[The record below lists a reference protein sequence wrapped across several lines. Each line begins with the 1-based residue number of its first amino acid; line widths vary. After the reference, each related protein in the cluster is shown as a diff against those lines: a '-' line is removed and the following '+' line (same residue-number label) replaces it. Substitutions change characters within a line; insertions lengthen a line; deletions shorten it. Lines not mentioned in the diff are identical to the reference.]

1 MDWIK
6 RNKDN
11 ILWGA
16 VLVVL
21 AAAFFAYKNRER
33 LFREP
38 GQWEYM
44 QGVYAFSQGDTT
56 QALNILDEL
65 VAKHPGSRW
74 AKRALYY
81 IGYHYYEQGNYEL
94 AEEYWTRFL
103 KSKPKDPFLEA
114 NAKAGL
120 AAIKADAEAYEEAA
134 KLLTEAYKETP
145 YQTYKGFF
153 LYRKGSCLL
162 LAGDTAEALK
172 AYKEVS
178 EAFEE
183 TPPAGEA
190 EKMVKLLGG

>member
-1 MDWIK
+1 M
-6 RNKDN
+6 
-11 ILWGA
+11 WGL

-21 AAAFFAYKNRER
+21 AAAFFAYKNREK

-44 QGVYAFSQGDTT
+44 QGVYAFSQGDTA

-65 VAKHPGSRW
+65 VAKHPGSKW

-81 IGYHYYEQGNYEL
+81 LGYHYYETGNAEL

-120 AAIKADAEAYEEAA
+120 ASLRADAEAYGEAS
-134 KLLTEAYKETP
+134 KLLEEAYKLTP
-145 YQTYKGFF
+145 YETYKGFF

-162 LAGDTAEALK
+162 LAGDTAKALE
-172 AYKEVS
+172 AYKEVA
-178 EAFEE
+178 ERFGE
-183 TPPAGEA
+183 TPAGREA
-190 EKMVKLLGG
+190 KKMVKLLGG